1 MTKETKK
8 QRDGSDI
15 FFKKENL
22 QKLKEEDK
30 RENNNNKKKNF
41 KNMKLPKNLLLKIEE
56 LLIKKNLKMQ
66 HASNKL
72 LTLKGGMIKYYEDF

>member
-8 QRDGSDI
+8 QRDWSDI

-30 RENNNNKKKNF
+30 RENNNNKKKDF
-41 KNMKLPKNLLLKIEE
+41 KNMKLP
-56 LLIKKNLKMQ
+56 
-66 HASNKL
+66 
-72 LTLKGGMIKYYEDF
+72 

>member
-8 QRDGSDI
+8 QRDQSDI

-30 RENNNNKKKNF
+30 RENNNNKI
-41 KNMKLPKNLLLKIEE
+41 LQEYE
-56 LLIKKNLKMQ
+56 
-66 HASNKL
+66 AS
-72 LTLKGGMIKYYEDF
+72 